1 MYSSNA
7 IQQMR
12 QHLVKQHPLTDF
24 FYLYV
29 MLNQEKNNNTGTN
42 NSNACNTSHNS
53 YCFDVE
59 AVNAFFSKE
68 ISTKAFAKMLRKLNY
83 EIALILLK
91 YPEEIYEEL
100 EETIPNLNTFAEV
113 IDPYLTLEN

>member
-1 MYSSNA
+1 MKSA
-7 IQQMR
+7 PT
-12 QHLVKQHPLTDF
+12 HGFL
-24 FYLYV
+24 YLYIMISQV
-29 MLNQEKNNNTGTN
+29 ETTGTN

-68 ISTKAFAKMLRKLNY
+68 IRTKAFAKMLRKLNY

-100 EETIPNLNTFAEV
+100 EETLSNLNTFAEV

>member
-1 MYSSNA
+1 
-7 IQQMR
+7 
-12 QHLVKQHPLTDF
+12 
-24 FYLYV
+24 
-29 MLNQEKNNNTGTN
+29 
-42 NSNACNTSHNS
+42 
-53 YCFDVE
+53 
-59 AVNAFFSKE
+59 
-68 ISTKAFAKMLRKLNY
+68 MLRKLNY

>member
-1 MYSSNA
+1 MSVSPCVCNTHSRIFCTYM
-7 IQQMR
+7 QTQG
-12 QHLVKQHPLTDF
+12 QTT
-24 FYLYV
+24 
-29 MLNQEKNNNTGTN
+29 TGTN